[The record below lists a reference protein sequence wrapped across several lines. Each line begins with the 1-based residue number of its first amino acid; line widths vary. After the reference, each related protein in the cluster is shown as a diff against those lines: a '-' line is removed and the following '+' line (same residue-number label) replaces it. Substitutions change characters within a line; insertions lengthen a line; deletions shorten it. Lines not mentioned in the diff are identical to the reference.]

1 MPVLLK
7 TLGVAFPVFATIATG
22 YVFARLKKIDLGS
35 IVDILLYITIP
46 ALVISSLSRK
56 TLQADLVL
64 TVALSAC
71 AVVVVT
77 GAVAFLFLRLTG
89 KKGIRGFYLPVMFMN
104 TGNMGLP
111 LELLAFGQAG
121 LTVGVLYYVTMSIL
135 VYTLGI
141 YIASGRGGFGEV
153 LRLPLIYAAIA
164 ALLMNAGRVAIPG
177 PILTTI
183 DMLGAATIPLM
194 QLSLGYR
201 LYSTRISIPWTTL
214 SSSILRIG
222 GGFLI
227 AVAITRLFHIG
238 GVTGKVIILASSMP
252 SAVINFI
259 ISQRY
264 ELNTDFVSS
273 SVALSTLLSVITVPL
288 ILFWLM

>member
-1 MPVLLK
+1 MPVIIK
-7 TLGVAFPVFATIATG
+7 TMEVAFPVFAIIATG
-22 YVFARLKKIDLGS
+22 YLFANLKKIDLAP
-35 IVDILLYITIP
+35 IVDLLLYITIP

-56 TLQADLVL
+56 ALHTELVL
-64 TVALSAC
+64 TVAISAC
-71 AVVVVT
+71 AVVLTT
-77 GAVAFLFLRLTG
+77 GLLAFVYLLITG
-89 KKGIRGFYLPVMFMN
+89 KKGLRGFYLPTMFMN

-111 LELLAFGQAG
+111 LALLAFGADG
-121 LTVGVLYYVTMSIL
+121 LTVAVLYYVTMSIL
-135 VYTLGI
+135 VYTVGI
-141 YIASGRGGFGEV
+141 YIARGRGGVREV

-164 ALLMNAGRVAIPG
+164 AIALNASHTAIPG

-201 LYSTRISIPWTTL
+201 LYSTKISSPGATL
-214 SSSILRIG
+214 ASSVIRIG
-222 GGFLI
+222 GGFLAAYVI
-227 AVAITRLFHIG
+227 ISIFNIG
-238 GVTGKVIILASSMP
+238 GITGKVIILSSSMP

-264 ELNTDFVSS
+264 NLNTDFVSS
-273 SVALSTLLSVITVPL
+273 SVALSTLLSALTVPL